1 MIEVI
6 KLTIQLAVL
15 STGVFYIMLFNLPKI
30 LTNTATALLVLGVGA
45 LSLPAAQAQQVGTP
59 QARAVYPFSPFV
71 DGPPSGFVTLT
82 RAEVN
87 SACLTNKGGT
97 CAIGTMGT
105 KNGVPQQ
112 MPKKLREALMKR
124 GVMRDNVIYFDGT
137 YKNLTQYW
145 KRQRLRNQRLQNQ
158 PQNNKKSL

>member
-15 STGVFYIMLFNLPKI
+15 WSFLMFSFRNA
-30 LTNTATALLVLGVGA
+30 TATALLVLGVGA

-59 QARAVYPFSPFV
+59 QARAVYPFSPFI

-82 RAEVN
+82 RAEFN

-112 MPKKLREALMKR
+112 MPKKLREALLKR
-124 GVMRDNVIYFDGT
+124 GTKIEGVIYFKKGT
-137 YKNLTQYW
+137 YKDLTQYW

-158 PQNNKKSL
+158 P